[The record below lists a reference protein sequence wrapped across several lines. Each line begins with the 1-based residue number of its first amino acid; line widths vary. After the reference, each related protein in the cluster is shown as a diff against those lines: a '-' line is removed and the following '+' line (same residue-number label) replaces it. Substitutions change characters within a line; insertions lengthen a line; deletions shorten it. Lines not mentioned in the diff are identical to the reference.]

1 MADNE
6 KKGKTMT
13 LKFEI
18 LTTDGK
24 ARRGKLYTKHG
35 VVNTPAFMPV
45 GTCGTVKAM
54 MPESVAATGAEIL
67 LGNTYHLM
75 LRPGADLVEK
85 MGGLHKFMNWD
96 KPILTDSGGF
106 QVMSLSGLRK
116 LSEEGVA
123 FSSHVDGKKYF
134 LSPEESIKI
143 QHKLD
148 SNITMC
154 MDECVKLPAK
164 YETVKKSVEMSM
176 CWAERSRNAF
186 TDRDGY
192 GIFGIQQGGDYEDLR
207 GFSAEKLKEIGFDGY
222 AIGGLAVGE
231 GQETMFKVLDY
242 APGMLPADKPRYLM
256 GVGRPDD
263 IVGAVLRGV
272 DMFDCVMPTRS
283 GRTAQAFTAR
293 GTINIRNARH
303 REDPRPLEEECDCP
317 LCRNYSR
324 AYIHHLQKCNEV
336 LAVMLL
342 SWHNIRYYQR
352 LMQGLREAIE
362 KGRLKEFA
370 ADFYARQNAGDIEEL

>member
-1 MADNE
+1 MA
-6 KKGKTMT
+6 

-18 LTTDGK
+18 TAHCGK

-35 VVNTPAFMPV
+35 IVNTPAFMPV
-45 GTCGTVKAM
+45 GTCATVKAM
-54 MPESVAATGAEIL
+54 MPESVAAAGAEIL

-85 MGGLHKFMNWD
+85 MGGLHKFMNWQ

-123 FSSHVDGKKYF
+123 FSSHVDGKKFF

-148 SNITMC
+148 ANITMC
-154 MDECVKLPAK
+154 MDECVKLPADHK
-164 YETVKKSVEMSM
+164 TVKKSVEMSM
-176 CWAERSRNAF
+176 RWATRSQAAF
-186 TDRDGY
+186 IDRDGY

-207 GFSAEKLKEIGFDGY
+207 AYSAEALKAIGGFSGY

-231 GQETMFKVLDY
+231 GQQKMFEVLDY
-242 APGMLPADKPRYLM
+242 APDMLPEDKPRYLM

-263 IVGAVLRGV
+263 IVGAVVRGV

-283 GRTAQAFTAR
+283 GRTSQAFTAR
-293 GTINIRNARH
+293 GTINIRNSRH

-342 SWHNIRYYQR
+342 TWHNIRYYQR
-352 LMQGLREAIE
+352 LMQGLRDAIE
-362 KGRLKEFA
+362 KGNLSDFVQ
-370 ADFYARQNAGDIEEL
+370 DFYDKQAQGDIEEL

>member
-1 MADNE
+1 MA
-6 KKGKTMT
+6 

-18 LTTDGK
+18 LKRSGK
-24 ARRGKLYTKHG
+24 SRLGKLHTKHG
-35 VVNTPAFMPV
+35 TVDTPAFMPV

-54 MPESVAATGAEIL
+54 MPESVAATGAQIL

-106 QVMSLSGLRK
+106 QVMSLTGLRK
-116 LSEEGVA
+116 LTEEGVT
-123 FSSHVDGKKYF
+123 FSSHVDGKKFF

-154 MDECVKLPAK
+154 MDECVKLPAAHK
-164 YETVKKSVEMSM
+164 DVQKSMEMSM
-176 CWAERSRNAF
+176 RWARRSKEAF
-186 TDRDGY
+186 IDRDGY

-207 GFSAEKLKEIGFDGY
+207 GISAEKLKEIGFDGY

-242 APGMLPADKPRYLM
+242 APEMLPDDKPRYLM

-283 GRTAQAFTAR
+283 GRTAQAFTR
-293 GTINIRNARH
+293 FGTVNIRNARH
-303 REDPRPLEEECDCP
+303 REDPRPLEEGCDCP
-317 LCRNYSR
+317 LCRNYTR

-342 SWHNIRYYQR
+342 TWHNIRYYQR
-352 LMQGLREAIE
+352 LMQGLRQALAED
-362 KGRLKEFA
+362 RLQDFA
-370 ADFYARQNAGDIEEL
+370 QQFYADQAKGDIPEIK

>member
-1 MADNE
+1 MA
-6 KKGKTMT
+6 

-18 LTTDGK
+18 LKTNGK
-24 ARRGKLYTKHG
+24 TRLGKLYTKHG

-67 LGNTYHLM
+67 LNNTYHLM

-85 MGGLHKFMNWD
+85 MGGMHKFMHWD

-106 QVMSLSGLRK
+106 QVMSLTGLRK
-116 LSEEGVA
+116 LTEEGVT
-123 FSSHVDGKKYF
+123 FRSHVDGKKFF
-134 LSPEESIKI
+134 LSPEESMKI

-154 MDECVKLPAK
+154 LDECTPFPAT
-164 YETVKKSVEMSM
+164 YEQAKKSMQMSM
-176 CWAERSRNAF
+176 RWAKRSRDAF
-186 TDRDGY
+186 IDRDGY
-192 GIFGIQQGGDYEDLR
+192 GIFGIQQGSVFKDLR
-207 GFSAEKLKEIGFDGY
+207 DESAQKLTEIGFDGY

-231 GQETMFKVLDY
+231 GQEKMFEVLDY
-242 APGMLPADKPRYLM
+242 APVSLPSDKPRYLM

-283 GRTAQAFTAR
+283 GRTAQAFTKY
-293 GTINIRNARH
+293 GPVNIKNARH
-303 REDPRPLEEECDCP
+303 REDNRPLEADCDCP
-317 LCRNYSR
+317 LCRNFNR
-324 AYIHHLQKCNEV
+324 AYIHHLQKCNEI

-342 SWHNIRYYQR
+342 TWHNIRYYQR
-352 LMQGLREAIE
+352 LMQGLRNAIATDT
-362 KGRLKEFA
+362 LSEFCA
-370 ADFYARQNAGDIEEL
+370 EFYANQAKGDFEEI

>member
-1 MADNE
+1 MA
-6 KKGKTMT
+6 
-13 LKFEI
+13 LQFEI
-18 LTTDGK
+18 TARCGK
-24 ARRGKLYTKHG
+24 ARRGKLKTKHG
-35 VVNTPAFMPV
+35 IVNTPAFMPV

-116 LSEEGVA
+116 LSEDGVA
-123 FSSHVDGKKYF
+123 FASHVDGKKYF

-148 SNITMC
+148 ANITMC
-154 MDECVKLPAK
+154 MDECVKLPASH
-164 YETVKKSVEMSM
+164 ETVKKSTEMSM
-176 CWAERSRNAF
+176 RWAKRSYDAF
-186 TDRDGY
+186 IDRDGY
-192 GIFGIQQGGDYEDLR
+192 GIFGIQQGGDFQDLR
-207 GFSAEKLKEIGFDGY
+207 AYSAEKLKEIGGFSGY

-231 GQETMFKVLDY
+231 GQKKMFEVLDY
-242 APGMLPADKPRYLM
+242 APDMLPDDKPRYLM

-283 GRTAQAFTAR
+283 GRTSQAFTSR
-293 GTINIRNARH
+293 GTINIRNSRH
-303 REDPRPLEEECDCP
+303 KEDPRPLEDECDCP

-342 SWHNIRYYQR
+342 TWHNIRYYQR
-352 LMQGLREAIE
+352 LMQGLRNAIE
-362 KGRLKEFA
+362 TGTLDEFTK
-370 ADFYARQNAGDIEEL
+370 DFYYNQTLGDIEEL

>member
-1 MADNE
+1 MS
-6 KKGKTMT
+6 

-18 LTTDGK
+18 LKRQGK
-24 ARRGKLYTKHG
+24 SRLGKLHTKHG

-96 KPILTDSGGF
+96 KPILPDSGGF

-116 LSEEGVA
+116 LNEEGVA
-123 FSSHVDGKKYF
+123 FSSHVDGKKFF

-154 MDECVKLPAK
+154 MDECVKLPAPHNV
-164 YETVKKSVEMSM
+164 VKKSVEMSM
-176 CWAERSRNAF
+176 RWARRSRDAF
-186 TDRDGY
+186 IDRDGY

-207 GFSAEKLKEIGFDGY
+207 GYSAEKLKEIGFDGY

-242 APGMLPADKPRYLM
+242 APGMLPDDKPRYLM

-283 GRTAQAFTAR
+283 GRTSQAFTR
-293 GTINIRNARH
+293 FGTVNIRNARH
-303 REDPRPLEEECDCP
+303 REDPRPLEEGCDCP

-324 AYIHHLQKCNEV
+324 ADIHHLQKCNEV

-342 SWHNIRYYQR
+342 TWHNIRYYQR
-352 LMQGLREAIE
+352 LMQGLRDSIRD
-362 KGRLKEFA
+362 GRLNEFA
-370 ADFYARQNAGDIEEL
+370 EEFYADQARGDIEEL

>member
-1 MADNE
+1 MA
-6 KKGKTMT
+6 

-18 LTTDGK
+18 LKTNGK
-24 ARRGKLYTKHG
+24 TRLGKLYTKHG

-67 LGNTYHLM
+67 LNNTYHLM

-85 MGGLHKFMNWD
+85 MGGMHKFMHWD

-106 QVMSLSGLRK
+106 QVMSLTGLRK
-116 LSEEGVA
+116 LTEEGVT
-123 FSSHVDGKKYF
+123 FRSHVDGKKFF
-134 LSPEESIKI
+134 LSPEESMKI

-154 MDECVKLPAK
+154 LDECTPFPAT
-164 YETVKKSVEMSM
+164 YEQAKKSMQMSM
-176 CWAERSRNAF
+176 RWAKRSRDAF
-186 TDRDGY
+186 IDRDGY
-192 GIFGIQQGGDYEDLR
+192 GIFGIQQGSIFKDLR
-207 GFSAEKLKEIGFDGY
+207 DESAQKLTEIGFDGY

-231 GQETMFKVLDY
+231 GQEKMFEVLDY
-242 APGMLPADKPRYLM
+242 APVSLPSDKPRYLM

-283 GRTAQAFTAR
+283 GRTAQAFTKY
-293 GTINIRNARH
+293 GPVNIKNARH
-303 REDPRPLEEECDCP
+303 REDNRPLEADCDCP
-317 LCRNYSR
+317 LCRNFNR
-324 AYIHHLQKCNEV
+324 AYIHHLQKCNEI

-342 SWHNIRYYQR
+342 TWHNIRYYQR
-352 LMQGLREAIE
+352 LMQGLRNAIATDT
-362 KGRLKEFA
+362 LSEFCA
-370 ADFYARQNAGDIEEL
+370 EFYANQAKGDIEEI

>member
-1 MADNE
+1 MA
-6 KKGKTMT
+6 

-18 LTTDGK
+18 LKRSGK
-24 ARRGKLYTKHG
+24 SRLGKLHTKHG
-35 VVNTPAFMPV
+35 IIDTPAFMPV
-45 GTCGTVKAM
+45 GTCATVKAM
-54 MPESVAATGAEIL
+54 MPESVAATGAQIL

-116 LSEEGVA
+116 LSEDGVA
-123 FSSHVDGKKYF
+123 FSSHVDGKKFF

-154 MDECVKLPAK
+154 MDECVKLPASH
-164 YETVKKSVEMSM
+164 ETVKKSVEMSM
-176 CWAERSRNAF
+176 RWAKRSRDAF
-186 TDRDGY
+186 VDRDGY

-207 GFSAEKLKEIGFDGY
+207 GYSAEKLKAIGFDGY

-231 GQETMFKVLDY
+231 GQEVMFKVLDY
-242 APGMLPADKPRYLM
+242 APGMLPDDKPRYLM

-283 GRTAQAFTAR
+283 GRTSQAFTAR
-293 GTINIRNARH
+293 GTVNIRNARH
-303 REDPRPLEEECDCP
+303 REDPRPVEAECDCP
-317 LCRNYSR
+317 LCKNYSR

-342 SWHNIRYYQR
+342 TWHNIRYYQR
-352 LMQGLREAIE
+352 LMQGLRDAIRDE
-362 KGRLKEFA
+362 RLEEFA
-370 ADFYARQNAGDIEEL
+370 AEFYRKQAEGDIPEIG

>member
-1 MADNE
+1 MSLQFE
-6 KKGKTMT
+6 VLKKH
-13 LKFEI
+13 
-18 LTTDGK
+18 GK
-24 ARRGKLYTKHG
+24 ARRGRLHTKHG
-35 VVNTPAFMPV
+35 IVNTPAFMPV

-116 LSEEGVA
+116 LNEDGVW
-123 FSSHVDGKKYF
+123 FSSHVDGKKFF
-134 LSPEESIKI
+134 LSPEESMKI

-154 MDECVKLPAK
+154 FDECVKLPAPH
-164 YETVKKSVEMSM
+164 EEVAKSMEMSM
-176 CWAERSRNAF
+176 RWAKRSKAAWVN
-186 TDRDGY
+186 RDGY
-192 GIFGIQQGGDYEDLR
+192 GIFGIQQGGTYEDLR
-207 GFSAEKLKEIGFDGY
+207 RISADKLKEIGFDGY

-231 GQETMFKVLDY
+231 GQETMFEVLDY
-242 APGMLPADKPRYLM
+242 APGMLPDDKPRYLM

-263 IVGAVLRGV
+263 IMGAVLRGV

-283 GRTAQAFTAR
+283 GRTSQAFTAR
-293 GTINIRNARH
+293 GTVNIRNARH
-303 REDPRPLEEECDCP
+303 REDPRPLEAECDCP
-317 LCRNYSR
+317 LCKNYSR

-342 SWHNIRYYQR
+342 TWHNIRYYQR
-352 LMQGLREAIE
+352 LMQGIRNALDNGMLDEFA
-362 KGRLKEFA
+362 KEF
-370 ADFYARQNAGDIEEL
+370 YAKQAMGDIEEL

>member
-1 MADNE
+1 MA
-6 KKGKTMT
+6 
-13 LKFEI
+13 LKFEV
-18 LTTDGK
+18 LKKQGK
-24 ARRGKLYTKHG
+24 SRLGKLYTKHG
-35 VVNTPAFMPV
+35 TIDTPAFMPV

-54 MPESVAATGAEIL
+54 MPESVAATGAQIL

-106 QVMSLSGLRK
+106 QVMSLTGLRK
-116 LSEEGVA
+116 LTEEGVT
-123 FSSHVDGKKYF
+123 FSSHVDGKKFF
-134 LSPEESIKI
+134 LSPEESMKI

-154 MDECVKLPAK
+154 LDECVKLPAP
-164 YETVKKSVEMSM
+164 YETVKKSMEMSM
-176 CWAERSRNAF
+176 RWAKRSKEAF
-186 TDRDGY
+186 VDRDGY
-192 GIFGIQQGGDYEDLR
+192 GIFGIQQGGDYQDLR
-207 GFSAEKLKEIGFDGY
+207 QISADKLKEIGFDGY

-231 GQETMFKVLDY
+231 GQEVMFKVLDY
-242 APGMLPADKPRYLM
+242 APGMLPEDKPRYLM

-283 GRTAQAFTAR
+283 GRTAQAFTQY
-293 GTINIRNARH
+293 GSVNIRNARH
-303 REDPRPLEEECDCP
+303 KEDNRPLEADCDCP
-317 LCRNYSR
+317 LCRNYTR

-336 LAVMLL
+336 LAIMLL
-342 SWHNIRYYQR
+342 TWHNIRYYQR
-352 LMQGLREAIE
+352 LMQGLRNAIAE
-362 KGRLKEFA
+362 KKLEEFA
-370 ADFYARQNAGDIEEL
+370 ARFYEDQAKGDIEPL

>member
-1 MADNE
+1 MA
-6 KKGKTMT
+6 

-18 LTTDGK
+18 LNTDGK
-24 ARRGKLYTKHG
+24 ARRGKLLTKHG
-35 VVNTPAFMPV
+35 VINTPAFMPV
-45 GTCGTVKAM
+45 GTCATVKAM

-154 MDECVKLPAK
+154 MDECVKLPAE

-176 CWAERSRNAF
+176 RWARRSRDAF
-186 TDRDGY
+186 IDRAGY

-242 APGMLPADKPRYLM
+242 APEMLPVDKPRYLM

-283 GRTAQAFTAR
+283 GRTAQAFTSH

-303 REDPRPLEEECDCP
+303 REDPRPLESECDCP

-352 LMQGLREAIE
+352 LMQGLRKAIE
-362 KGRLKEFA
+362 QGRLSDFA
-370 ADFYARQNAGDIEEL
+370 ADFYTKQRAGDIEEL

>member
-1 MADNE
+1 MS
-6 KKGKTMT
+6 
-13 LKFEI
+13 LQFEI
-18 LTTDGK
+18 LKKHGK
-24 ARRGKLYTKHG
+24 ARRGRLHTKHG
-35 VVNTPAFMPV
+35 IVNTPAFMPV

-54 MPESVAATGAEIL
+54 MPESVASTGAEIL

-116 LSEEGVA
+116 LNEDGVW
-123 FSSHVDGKKYF
+123 FSSHVDGKKFF
-134 LSPEESIKI
+134 LSPEESMKI

-154 MDECVKLPAK
+154 FDECVKLPAPH
-164 YETVKKSVEMSM
+164 EEVAKSMEMSM
-176 CWAERSRNAF
+176 RWAQRSKVAWIN
-186 TDRDGY
+186 RDGY
-192 GIFGIQQGGDYEDLR
+192 GIFGIQQGGTYEDLR
-207 GFSAEKLKEIGFDGY
+207 RISADKLREIGFDGY

-231 GQETMFKVLDY
+231 GQETMFEVLDY
-242 APGMLPADKPRYLM
+242 APGMLPEDKPRYLM

-263 IVGAVLRGV
+263 IMGAVLRGV

-283 GRTAQAFTAR
+283 GRTSQAFTAR
-293 GTINIRNARH
+293 GTVNIRNARH
-303 REDPRPLEEECDCP
+303 REDPRPLEAECDCP
-317 LCRNYSR
+317 LCRNYTR

-342 SWHNIRYYQR
+342 TWHNIRYYQR
-352 LMQGLREAIE
+352 LMQGIRGALDNGTLED
-362 KGRLKEFA
+362 FA
-370 ADFYARQNAGDIEEL
+370 KDFYAKQAMGDIEEL

>member
-1 MADNE
+1 MA
-6 KKGKTMT
+6 

-18 LTTDGK
+18 LKTIGK
-24 ARRGKLYTKHG
+24 TRLGKLHTKHG

-67 LGNTYHLM
+67 LNNTYHLM

-85 MGGLHKFMNWD
+85 MGGMHKFMHWD

-106 QVMSLSGLRK
+106 QVMSLTGLRK
-116 LSEEGVA
+116 LTEEGVT
-123 FSSHVDGKKYF
+123 FRSHVDGKKFF
-134 LSPEESIKI
+134 LSPEESMKI

-154 MDECVKLPAK
+154 LDECTPFPAT
-164 YETVKKSVEMSM
+164 YEQAKKSMQMSM
-176 CWAERSRNAF
+176 RWAKRSRDAF
-186 TDRDGY
+186 IDRDGY
-192 GIFGIQQGGDYEDLR
+192 GIFGIQQGSIFKDLR
-207 GFSAEKLKEIGFDGY
+207 DESAQKLTEIGFDGY

-231 GQETMFKVLDY
+231 GQEKMFEVLDY
-242 APGMLPADKPRYLM
+242 APVSLPSDKPRYLM

-283 GRTAQAFTAR
+283 GRTAQAFTKY
-293 GTINIRNARH
+293 GSVNIKNARH
-303 REDPRPLEEECDCP
+303 REDNRPLEADCDCP
-317 LCRNYSR
+317 LCRNFNR
-324 AYIHHLQKCNEV
+324 AYIHHLQKCNEI

-342 SWHNIRYYQR
+342 TWHNIRYYQR
-352 LMQGLREAIE
+352 LMQGLRNAIANDT
-362 KGRLKEFA
+362 LSEFCD
-370 ADFYARQNAGDIEEL
+370 DFYANQAKGDIEEI

>member
-1 MADNE
+1 MAL
-6 KKGKTMT
+6 TY
-13 LKFEI
+13 EI
-18 LTTDGK
+18 LKKHGK
-24 ARRGKLYTKHG
+24 SRRGRLHTKHG
-35 VVNTPAFMPV
+35 VVDTPAFMPV
-45 GTCGTVKAM
+45 GTCGTVKGM
-54 MPESVAATGAEIL
+54 MPESVAATGAQIL

-106 QVMSLSGLRK
+106 QVMSLDSLRK
-116 LSEEGVA
+116 LTEEGVT
-123 FSSHVDGKKYF
+123 FSSHVDGKKFF
-134 LSPEESIKI
+134 LSPEKSMEI

-154 MDECVKLPAK
+154 LDECVKLPASH
-164 YETVKKSVEMSM
+164 EAVNKSMEMSM
-176 CWAERSRNAF
+176 RWAKRSREAF
-186 TDRDGY
+186 VDREGY
-192 GIFGIQQGGDYEDLR
+192 GIFGIQQGGDYQDLR
-207 GFSAEKLKEIGFDGY
+207 QISAEKLTEIGFDGY

-242 APGMLPADKPRYLM
+242 APGMLPEDKPRYLM

-283 GRTAQAFTAR
+283 GRTAQAFTAF
-293 GTINIRNARH
+293 GTINIRNSRH
-303 REDPRPLEEECDCP
+303 REDPRPLEEGCDCP
-317 LCRNYSR
+317 LCSNYSR
-324 AYIHHLQKCNEV
+324 AYIHHLQKCNEI

-342 SWHNIRYYQR
+342 TWHNIRYYQR
-352 LMQGLREAIE
+352 LMQGLRDALDADKLE
-362 KGRLKEFA
+362 EFA
-370 ADFYARQNAGDIEEL
+370 EQFYKDQARGDLEEV

>member
-1 MADNE
+1 MS
-6 KKGKTMT
+6 

-18 LTTDGK
+18 FKKIGK
-24 ARRGKLYTKHG
+24 SRLGRLHTKHG
-35 VVNTPAFMPV
+35 YIDTPAFMPV

-54 MPESVAATGAEIL
+54 MPESVAATGAQIL

-85 MGGLHKFMNWD
+85 MGGLHKFMNWN

-116 LSEEGVA
+116 LNEEGVE
-123 FSSHVDGKKYF
+123 FKSHIDGKKFF
-134 LSPEESIKI
+134 LSPERSMEI

-154 MDECVKLPAK
+154 FDECTPHPA
-164 YETVKKSVEMSM
+164 TVPVAKDSM
-176 CWAERSRNAF
+176 ERSMRWAQRSRDAF
-186 TDRDGY
+186 VDRDGY
-192 GIFGIQQGGDYEDLR
+192 GLFGIQQGSVYQDLR
-207 GFSAEKLKEIGFDGY
+207 QDSADKLKAIGFDGY

-231 GQETMFKVLDY
+231 GQEKMFEVLDY
-242 APGMLPADKPRYLM
+242 APGMLPEDKPRYLM

-283 GRTAQAFTAR
+283 GRTAQGFTKF
-293 GTINIRNARH
+293 GPINIRNARH
-303 REDPRPLEEECDCP
+303 KEDHRPLEEGCDCP
-317 LCRNYSR
+317 LCKNYSR

-342 SWHNIRYYQR
+342 TWHNIAYYQR
-352 LMQGLREAIE
+352 LMQGLRGAIQE
-362 KGRLKEFA
+362 DKLSEFC
-370 ADFYARQNAGDIEEL
+370 DEFYKNQAKGDIEEL

>member
-1 MADNE
+1 MA
-6 KKGKTMT
+6 
-13 LKFEI
+13 LKFDI
-18 LTTDGK
+18 LKTVGK
-24 ARRGKLYTKHG
+24 SRRGQLHTKHG
-35 VVNTPAFMPV
+35 TINTPAFMPV
-45 GTCGTVKAM
+45 GTCATVKAM

-85 MGGLHKFMNWD
+85 MGGLHKFMNWN

-116 LSEEGVA
+116 IGEDGVSFA
-123 FSSHVDGKKYF
+123 SHVDGKRYF

-154 MDECVKLPAK
+154 FDECVKLPAPHD
-164 YETVKKSVEMSM
+164 VVAKSMEMSM
-176 CWAERSRNAF
+176 RWAKRSKDAF
-186 TDRDGY
+186 VDRDGY

-207 GFSAEKLKEIGFDGY
+207 RISAEKLREIGFDGY

-242 APGMLPADKPRYLM
+242 APQCLPEDKPRYLM

-283 GRTAQAFTAR
+283 GRTSQAFTR
-293 GTINIRNARH
+293 FGTVNIRNARH
-303 REDPRPLEEECDCP
+303 REDPRPLEEGCDCP
-317 LCRNYSR
+317 LCTNYSR
-324 AYIHHLQKCNEV
+324 AYLHHLQKANEI

-342 SWHNIRYYQR
+342 TWHNIRYYQR
-352 LMQGLREAIE
+352 LMAGLRNAIE
-362 KGRLKEFA
+362 TDTLDDFTTR
-370 ADFYARQNAGDIEEL
+370 FYADQQQGDIEEL

>member
-1 MADNE
+1 MS
-6 KKGKTMT
+6 
-13 LKFEI
+13 LKFDI
-18 LTTDGK
+18 LKTVGK
-24 ARRGKLYTKHG
+24 SRRGQLHTKHG
-35 VVNTPAFMPV
+35 IVNTPAFMPV
-45 GTCGTVKAM
+45 GTCATVKAM

-85 MGGLHKFMNWD
+85 MGGLHKFMNWN

-116 LSEEGVA
+116 IGEDGASFA
-123 FSSHVDGKKYF
+123 SHIDGKRYF

-154 MDECVKLPAK
+154 FDECVKLPAPHDK
-164 YETVKKSVEMSM
+164 VAKSMEMSM
-176 CWAERSRNAF
+176 RWAKRSKQAF
-186 TDRDGY
+186 VDRDGY

-207 GFSAEKLKEIGFDGY
+207 RISAQKLCEIGFDGY

-242 APGMLPADKPRYLM
+242 APQTLPADKPRYLM

-283 GRTAQAFTAR
+283 GRTSQAFTR
-293 GTINIRNARH
+293 FGTINIRNARH
-303 REDPRPLEEECDCP
+303 KEDPRPLEEGCDCP
-317 LCRNYSR
+317 LCTGYSR
-324 AYIHHLQKCNEV
+324 AYIHHLQKANEV

-342 SWHNIRYYQR
+342 TWHNIRYYQR
-352 LMQGLREAIE
+352 LMAGLRQAIE
-362 KGRLKEFA
+362 NDNLDDFTAR
-370 ADFYARQNAGDIEEL
+370 FYAEQKQGDIEEL